1 MIPATY
7 MVRLVARNLRRNL
20 RRSVLTALTVAL
32 TTFIFAV
39 LVSVPDSINRI
50 VTDASATLRLI
61 VVNRNLPLL
70 GMPARYCDRVRA
82 MPGCAACVA
91 TTLWP
96 ATFRGASDQILAVAE
111 GLEIA
116 DVFPDYDL
124 SGDARRAL
132 YRERRGAFAGRVL
145 MHKYGRKPGD
155 EITLRGTDRDQLQ
168 LTFVLLGELPSKRYP
183 NVFAF
188 RRDYLEEVR
197 RANGY
202 PGADLATDLV
212 VRVDRTEHLSALAHQ
227 IDDTFRNSDYETR
240 TLTESDALTAGLS
253 ALGDLRGIVLSLCAV
268 VILTVLLIAANSAA
282 MMVRE
287 RMNEVAIMRAI
298 GFGRAMIAA
307 MLFGECGTIG
317 LSGGIFGA
325 GAALWIFGSGVEL
338 GSLGGA
344 GALWVLPTG
353 AGMALLVAIAIT
365 LLSGIVPIWSVLRIP
380 PVIGI
385 TQIV

>member
-1 MIPATY
+1 
-7 MVRLVARNLRRNL
+7 
-20 RRSVLTALTVAL
+20 
-32 TTFIFAV
+32 V

-50 VTDASATLRLI
+50 VTDASTTLRLI

-70 GMPARYCDRVRA
+70 GMPARYCDRIRA

-96 ATFRGASDQILAVAE
+96 ATFLGGSDQILAVAE

-132 YRERRGAFAGRVL
+132 NRERRGAFAGSVL
-145 MHKYGRKPGD
+145 MRKYGRKPGD
-155 EITLRGTDRDQLQ
+155 QITLRGTERDQLK

-197 RANGY
+197 TANGY
-202 PGADLATDLV
+202 PGADLATNLV
-212 VRVDRTEHLSALAHQ
+212 VRVDRPDQLQTLVHQ

-240 TLTESDALTAGLS
+240 TLTESDALAAGLS
-253 ALGDLRGIVLSLCAV
+253 ALGDLRGIVLSLCAI

-287 RMNEVAIMRAI
+287 RINEVAIMRAI
-298 GFGRAMIAA
+298 GFGRPAIAA
-307 MLFGECGTIG
+307 MLFGECGAIG
-317 LSGGIFGA
+317 LCGGILGA
-325 GAALWIFGSGVEL
+325 GAALWIFGSGVVV
-338 GSLGGA
+338 GALGGA
-344 GALWVLPTG
+344 GALWVRPQG
-353 AGMALLVAIAIT
+353 AALALTIATATTLV
-365 LLSGIVPIWSVLRIP
+365 SGILPIWSAIRIAP
-380 PVIGI
+380 AMGI

>member
-1 MIPATY
+1 MY
-7 MVRLVARNLRRNL
+7 VFKLVARNLPRNL
-20 RRSVLTALTVAL
+20 RRSVLTTLTVAL
-32 TTFIFAV
+32 ATFIFAV

-70 GMPARYCDRVRA
+70 GMPARYCDRIRA

-96 ATFRGASDQILAVAE
+96 ATFQGGSDQILAVAE

-132 YRERRGAFAGRVL
+132 NRERRGAFAGSVL
-145 MHKYGRKPGD
+145 MRKYGRKPGD
-155 EITLRGTDRDQLQ
+155 QITLRGTERDQLK

-197 RANGY
+197 TANGY
-202 PGADLATDLV
+202 PGADLATNLV
-212 VRVDRTEHLSALAHQ
+212 VRVDRPEHLDALVHE

-240 TLTESDALTAGLS
+240 TLTESDALAAGLS
-253 ALGDLRGIVLSLCAV
+253 ALGDLRGIVLSLCV
-268 VILTVLLIAANSAA
+268 IVILTMLLIAANSAA

-287 RMNEVAIMRAI
+287 RINEVAIMRAI
-298 GFGRAMIAA
+298 GFGRPAIAA
-307 MLFGECGTIG
+307 MLFGECGAIG
-317 LSGGIFGA
+317 LCGGVLGA
-325 GAALWIFGSGVEL
+325 GAALWIFGWGVVI

-344 GALWVLPTG
+344 GALWVRPAG
-353 AGMALLVAIAIT
+353 AAVALVIAAATT
-365 LLSGIVPIWSVLRIP
+365 LLSGVLPIWRAIRISP
-380 PVIGI
+380 AMGI

>member
-1 MIPATY
+1 

-145 MHKYGRKPGD
+145 MRKYGRKPGD

-307 MLFGECGTIG
+307 MLFGECGAIG